1 MTPVI
6 LYKHMKDFVCQDTS
20 RPVFQHIW
28 FDGEY
33 AIATNTHVLCAVKHK
48 AEPHFETADGT
59 PVELEYQYPDWKK
72 VVLKDNEFDT
82 KITLDSKVMDHLDTW
97 IRLLKFIVQTTKKKK
112 KGVKAA
118 FHIHTI
124 CLERRGGKLLL
135 YFLMTGGSIP
145 VKAELLSGLPEDKDF
160 RIYLNAKYLLYALNF
175 IKDTDADSIDWV
187 FRHPERAGRTEL
199 RAGDMRIT
207 ICAILIRECQDD
219 WGKKLTSFIEEKAK
233 ENTSAAKPETET
245 NNLDFLD

>member
-1 MTPVI
+1 
-6 LYKHMKDFVCQDTS
+6 MKDFVLADAS

-82 KITLDSKVMDHLDTW
+82 KITLDSNVVNNLDTW
-97 IRLLKFIVQTTKKKK
+97 IRLLKFIVQTTKKK
-112 KGVKAA
+112 GVKAA
-118 FHIHTI
+118 FQIHII

-135 YFLMTGGSIP
+135 YFLMTRLMTRGSIP
-145 VKAELLSGLPEDKDF
+145 AKVELLSGLPEDKDF

-187 FRHPERAGRTEL
+187 FQHPERAGRTEL

-207 ICAILIRECQDD
+207 ISPVLIRECQDD
-219 WGKKLTSFIEEKAK
+219 GIKKLISFIEENAK

-245 NNLDFLD
+245 DNLDFLD